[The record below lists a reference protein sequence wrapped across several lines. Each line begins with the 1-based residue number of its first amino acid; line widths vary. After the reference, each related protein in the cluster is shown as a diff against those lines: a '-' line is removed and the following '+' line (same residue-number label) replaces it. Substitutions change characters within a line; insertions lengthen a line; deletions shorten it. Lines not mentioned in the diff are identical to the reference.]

1 MKSTFLL
8 LFCFIC
14 TLAYNQKSLNKLVEE
29 GLNGN
34 NPKKT
39 RIKALQS
46 AAELMTNSK
55 PDSSIIL
62 LDLANKLN
70 EKVGELTS
78 QQANHLIRAKTLLI
92 QGVYP
97 IALEFAQK
105 ALKISEGL
113 KDKKLIA
120 DCYSVIGQIYERQEN
135 NEKAAE
141 YQLKGLKINRALNDS
156 VRISASLSLLG
167 NIYGAKLEY
176 EAALQSYRESLKYI
190 NEEKNRE
197 QVGIAYGN
205 IGYVYYEQGKAVKET
220 NPKNATTYLN
230 KALEASKKAKE
241 IFLEIKNRRFQIIA
255 ELNIG
260 LVYNE
265 LNDYSTAISW
275 CFSAYKTAL
284 ELKIPPLKRDACDCL
299 YKSNKSIGKDK
310 DALIYFEIY
319 KNLNDSIKNIDNERS
334 MVEKEL
340 NFNYEKE
347 QLAASLQYAQK
358 EAIADSQIQKQRVGL
373 ISAGGILLLI
383 VVLMVVVIKG
393 KQRSEALLLNILP
406 YETAQELKKKGS
418 AETKN
423 FESATVLFT
432 DFKGFT
438 KISEQLTPK
447 ELITEIDTCFKG
459 IDQIM
464 DKYQIE
470 KIKTIG
476 DAYMAAGGLPK
487 ENLSHPID
495 VVMAAKEILLF
506 IEELKTER
514 IEKKLPYF
522 DIRVGI
528 HTGPLIAGIVGT
540 KKFSYDIWGDTV
552 NTASRMES
560 SGEINKINVSGST
573 YELIKDQFVCEYRGK
588 VAAKNKGEIDMYF
601 VKQRIETIEINHS
614 ISNSQ

>member
-1 MKSTFLL
+1 M
-8 LFCFIC
+8 C
-14 TLAYNQKSLNKLVEE
+14 TVAYNQKSLNKLVEE

-105 ALKISEGL
+105 ALKISEGF

-220 NPKNATTYLN
+220 DPKNAATYLN

-260 LVYNE
+260 LVYN
-265 LNDYSTAISW
+265 
-275 CFSAYKTAL
+275 
-284 ELKIPPLKRDACDCL
+284 
-299 YKSNKSIGKDK
+299 
-310 DALIYFEIY
+310 
-319 KNLNDSIKNIDNERS
+319 
-334 MVEKEL
+334 
-340 NFNYEKE
+340 
-347 QLAASLQYAQK
+347 
-358 EAIADSQIQKQRVGL
+358 
-373 ISAGGILLLI
+373 
-383 VVLMVVVIKG
+383 
-393 KQRSEALLLNILP
+393 
-406 YETAQELKKKGS
+406 
-418 AETKN
+418 
-423 FESATVLFT
+423 
-432 DFKGFT
+432 
-438 KISEQLTPK
+438 
-447 ELITEIDTCFKG
+447 
-459 IDQIM
+459 
-464 DKYQIE
+464 
-470 KIKTIG
+470 
-476 DAYMAAGGLPK
+476 
-487 ENLSHPID
+487 
-495 VVMAAKEILLF
+495 
-506 IEELKTER
+506 
-514 IEKKLPYF
+514 
-522 DIRVGI
+522 
-528 HTGPLIAGIVGT
+528 
-540 KKFSYDIWGDTV
+540 
-552 NTASRMES
+552 
-560 SGEINKINVSGST
+560 
-573 YELIKDQFVCEYRGK
+573 
-588 VAAKNKGEIDMYF
+588 
-601 VKQRIETIEINHS
+601 
-614 ISNSQ
+614 